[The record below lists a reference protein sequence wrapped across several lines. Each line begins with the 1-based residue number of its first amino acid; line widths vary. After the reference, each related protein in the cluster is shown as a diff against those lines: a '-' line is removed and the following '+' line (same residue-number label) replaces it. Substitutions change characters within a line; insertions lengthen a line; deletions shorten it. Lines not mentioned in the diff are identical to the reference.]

1 MKHTNTQRE
10 TIATVTVT
18 GSASH
23 GVGVKFQPDGIT
35 PDLYT
40 MHAEEAVALA
50 EALLKAAGV
59 KFKITLNA

>member
-10 TIATVTVT
+10 TIATVT